1 MHKETIMFSRSLRLQ
16 ALTLSLAGLLTLA
29 LLGALDTLATQPAA
43 DLQMAAAKT
52 PASAATARAPKA

>member
-1 MHKETIMFSRSLRLQ
+1 MFSRSLRLQ